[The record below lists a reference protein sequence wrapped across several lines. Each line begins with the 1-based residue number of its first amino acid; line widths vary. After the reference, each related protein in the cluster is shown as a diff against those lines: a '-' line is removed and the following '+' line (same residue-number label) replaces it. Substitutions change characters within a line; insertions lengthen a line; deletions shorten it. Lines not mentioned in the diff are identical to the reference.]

1 MSLHLLFMSMPQP
14 GHVFPNLA
22 VIEELVREGHRVSFV
37 TGASVADAVGAAGAT
52 AVSYDSL
59 FDRPEQL
66 EGGTE
71 GADMALVAHA
81 DGLVMLATA
90 ESRLTDDRPVAV
102 LYDTM
107 TAQVGR
113 VLAEK
118 WGLPS
123 IQLNPMFASNEKFNM
138 MRAMFTQE
146 ESDAPVDNTE
156 SVAAAMPP
164 EMQQWFA
171 KTTAM
176 LVDNGIDT
184 PVGEWIARVPDFG
197 VVYLP
202 QAFQYAGELFDERF
216 AFVGPCISERA
227 FLGSWQAP
235 DTELPVVLVSLGTVV
250 NDRPEFFKTV
260 VEAFTGAPFHVV
272 ITVGKG
278 VDPAVLGPLPEN
290 IEVHAFVPHLAVLE
304 HASVCVT
311 HGGMGGV
318 LEALTQAVP
327 MVVVPQTYASAAIV
341 HRVRQLGLAQV
352 LDAADFTP
360 ESLRKA
366 VEETAADDTIR
377 KSVQDMQGH
386 IQQAGGARRAV
397 REIENY
403 LRRVLDPTGA
413 ARP

>member
-22 VIEELVREGHRVSFV
+22 VIEELVREGHRVSFA
-37 TGASVADAVGAAGAT
+37 TGASLTDAVGAAGAT
-52 AVSYDSL
+52 ALPYDSVY
-59 FDRPEQL
+59 DRPVRLKLESEQS
-66 EGGTE
+66 
-71 GADMALVAHA
+71 DMALIVHD
-81 DGLVMLATA
+81 DGLAMLAAA
-90 ESRLTDDRPVAV
+90 ESALTDDRPDAV

-138 MRAMFTQE
+138 MRALFTQE
-146 ESDAPVDNTE
+146 ESDAAVDNVE

-176 LVDNGIDT
+176 LVDNGIET
-184 PVGEWIARVPDFG
+184 PLGEWLARVPDFG

-216 AFVGPCISERA
+216 AFVGPCLSDRG
-227 FLGSWQAP
+227 FLGAWQVP
-235 DTELPVVLVSLGTVV
+235 DSGLPVVLVSLGTIV
-250 NDRPEFFKTV
+250 NDHPEFFKSV
-260 VEAFTGAPFHVV
+260 VQAFTGAPFHVV

-278 VDPAVLGPLPEN
+278 VDLAALGPLPANVEA
-290 IEVHAFVPHLAVLE
+290 HAFVPHLTVLE
-304 HASVCVT
+304 YAQVCVT

-318 LEALTQAVP
+318 MEAMAKAVP
-327 MVVVPQTYASAAIV
+327 LVVVPQSYASASIF
-341 HRVRQLGLAQV
+341 HRVEELGLGRV
-352 LDAADFTP
+352 LDAADFTSA
-360 ESLRKA
+360 SLRKT
-366 VEETAADDTIR
+366 VEEVAGDERIR
-377 KSVQDMQGH
+377 ANVRDMQRH
-386 IQQAGGARRAV
+386 IQEAGGARRAA
-397 REIENY
+397 REIENH
-403 LRRVLDPTGA
+403 LRRVRG
-413 ARP
+413 